1 MTGLMLVEG
10 EAVEGEVGSA
20 LAHKINSIADHAIM
34 LNVSATDEH
43 ADDNRQVECRNAVR
57 EGGWVDDAL
66 ATCCMRGVA
75 GGPCEEAGLP
85 GRGRDVPDERA
96 EPRGRAVANTH
107 EGLRAGQ
114 SGLPSVQGRACSSRG
129 Y

>member
-43 ADDNRQVECRNAVR
+43 TPTSRVPERYPR
-57 EGGWVDDAL
+57 RWV
-66 ATCCMRGVA
+66 G
-75 GGPCEEAGLP
+75 
-85 GRGRDVPDERA
+85 
-96 EPRGRAVANTH
+96 
-107 EGLRAGQ
+107 
-114 SGLPSVQGRACSSRG
+114 
-129 Y
+129 